1 MFVFIPAESFWKN
14 PQFRLVVS
22 EKDVD
27 DSDFGE
33 DEFNVDDA
41 GGGEEDEVDVVAPA
55 IKTEKQ
61 EEKKKKGT
69 ILVELL
75 QKYRRQKDKV
85 NFLYIAF
92 HIYKVRDITYHRA

>member
-1 MFVFIPAESFWKN
+1 MFIFISAGSFWKN
-14 PQFRLVVS
+14 PQFQLVLS

-27 DSDFGE
+27 DYDFGE
-33 DEFNVDDA
+33 DEFEVEDA
-41 GGGEEDEVDVVAPA
+41 GGEDDEVDVVAPA
-55 IKTEKQ
+55 SKTVKQ

-92 HIYKVRDITYHRA
+92 HIYKVRDR